1 MFQNQLSSVSVKKD
15 NAFNFI
21 RLVCCLIVIY
31 QHTLV
36 FSKGVMPLLS
46 LNFAGGGYSLS
57 VIIFFLISGFW
68 VTKSYCSSA
77 SIKSYFAKRAKKIL
91 PLYYLVVF
99 VFAFLPSFL
108 PAFLQKN
115 ILCLKAL

>member
-46 LNFAGGGYSLS
+46 LNFAGGG
-57 VIIFFLISGFW
+57 
-68 VTKSYCSSA
+68 T
-77 SIKSYFAKRAKKIL
+77 
-91 PLYYLVVF
+91 
-99 VFAFLPSFL
+99 AFL
-108 PAFLQKN
+108 
-115 ILCLKAL
+115 

>member
-46 LNFAGGGYSLS
+46 LNFAGGVQPFCNHIL
-57 VIIFFLISGFW
+57 FNQRFLG
-68 VTKSYCSSA
+68 
-77 SIKSYFAKRAKKIL
+77 
-91 PLYYLVVF
+91 
-99 VFAFLPSFL
+99 
-108 PAFLQKN
+108 N
-115 ILCLKAL
+115 